1 MAENPEKE
9 QTHNHLRA
17 VSDALDSGMFVHVRR
32 MLHALPAYDV
42 ALLIESTTP
51 SARSV
56 LWQLIDPDQHGD
68 ILEELS
74 EDIKDGII
82 QEMDPEHV
90 AAAIEGMESDDLAYV
105 LGSLPESIYQQVLSS
120 MTEQDRHRV
129 EQALSYAEESA
140 GAMMNTD
147 VITLRPDVSVDV
159 VLRYL
164 RLRGELPE
172 STDQLYVVDSHD
184 NLLGEVS
191 LATLVTC
198 QPDTIIREL
207 LEHKVAPLNVTQH
220 DSEVAKHFER
230 HDLISAPVVDD
241 NGHLL
246 GRITVDDVVDVIRED
261 AEHSMMSMAGLEDE
275 EDTFAPA
282 LKSTQRRSI
291 WLGLN
296 VCAALL
302 AASVS
307 NMFEDI
313 LSQLATIAILMTI
326 VPSMGGVAANQTLT
340 LVIRGIALGH
350 VGDSNARWLLGK
362 EALVGIFNG
371 LLWALI
377 LASVVT
383 LWKQDWHIGVV
394 IAVAMFVNMLM
405 AGLAGV
411 MVPLTLKKLKI
422 DPALAGSMMVT
433 TFTDVIGL
441 LTFLGTATIMLS

>member
-1 MAENPEKE
+1 MTEILEQE
-9 QTHNHLRA
+9 QTHSRLRA
-17 VSDALDSGMFVHVRR
+17 VNDALSSGMFVHVRR
-32 MLHALPAYDV
+32 MLHSLPAFDV
-42 ALLIESTTP
+42 ALLLESSTP
-51 SARSV
+51 SARPV
-56 LWQLIDPDQHGD
+56 LWHLIDPDQHGE
-68 ILEELS
+68 ILEELT
-74 EDIKDGII
+74 EDIKDSII

-105 LGSLPESIYQQVLSS
+105 LGSLPESVFQQVLSS

-129 EQALSYAEESA
+129 EQALSYEEDSA

-147 VITLRPDVSVDV
+147 VITLRPDVSIDV
-159 VLRYL
+159 VFRYL

-172 STDQLYVVDSHD
+172 GTDKLYVVDQKD
-184 NLLGEVS
+184 KLLGEVS
-191 LATLVTC
+191 LSALVSN
-198 QPDTIIREL
+198 QPETIIREM
-207 LEHKVAPLNVTQH
+207 LESDVAPLNAEQH
-220 DSEVAKHFER
+220 DSEVAQHFER
-230 HDLISAPVVDD
+230 HDLISAPVVDAEG
-241 NGHLL
+241 NLL

-261 AEHSMMSMAGLEDE
+261 AEHSMMSMAGLDDE

-282 LKSTQRRSI
+282 MRSTQRRSI

-307 NMFEDI
+307 NMFEEI

-362 EALVGIFNG
+362 EALVGVMNG
-371 LLWALI
+371 MLWALI

-383 LWKQDWHIGVV
+383 VWKNDWHIGVI
-394 IAVAMFVNMLM
+394 IAVAMFVNMFM

-411 MVPLTLKKLKI
+411 LVPLTLKRLKI

-441 LTFLGTATIMLS
+441 LSFLGTATLMLG